1 MVVVF
6 APLAWEAWAIASLLQ
21 GRERRVQRGLHL
33 VQGWLAGREV
43 MVCRVGMGNRAATA
57 AGQVLRAYLPQAA
70 LAMGLGGATVEGLG
84 RGHIF
89 LATAIALW
97 DGECEPLPTTP
108 WLVEM
113 AQQAAQ
119 RAGLPCTTGPSCTV
133 RAVMARPADKEE
145 VARRLGAAL
154 VQMEDY
160 WLAQE
165 AIARGLPFLAIRA
178 VADALHDHLPVT
190 DQGRW
195 RLSSLAGRPGAALPL
210 MVGVARALL
219 RLRRMALAL
228 FQIWR

>member
-6 APLAWEAWAIASLLQ
+6 APLAWEAWAIASLLERR
-21 GRERRVQRGLHL
+21 GRRVQNGLHL
-33 VQGWLAGREV
+33 VHGWLAGREV
-43 MVCRVGMGNRAATA
+43 MVCRAGMGTRAATT

-70 LAMGLGGATVEGLG
+70 LALGLGGATVRGLR

-89 LATAIALW
+89 VANEIALW
-97 DGECEPLPTTP
+97 EGSEPLPTTP

-113 AQQAAQ
+113 AQLAAQ
-119 RAGLPCTTGPSCTV
+119 RAGLPCACGLSCTV
-133 RAVMARPADKEE
+133 QRVMASPADKEE
-145 VARRLGAAL
+145 VARRLGASL

-195 RLSSLAGRPGAALPL
+195 RLSSLVSRPEMALHL

-219 RLRRMALAL
+219 RLQRMALAL
-228 FQIWR
+228 FQTWR